1 MNLKSFAKVNL
12 YLQVINKRPDNYH
25 SLRTV
30 FERISLFDSIT
41 LKNRRDNAI
50 TVSSDDRSLPVDE
63 GNLCFKAAKLLQDK
77 FSPLRGLDIKII
89 KRIPIGAGLGGG
101 SSNAAVVLLGLNKL
115 WGLRLS
121 RDRLARLAVSIG
133 SDVPFFIYEQPFA
146 YGLGRGE
153 RIEPIRSLNKARLW
167 HLLIVPKIHV
177 STPLIYNKW
186 DSFTGL
192 TKPPCNV
199 KILTSALA
207 KNKALPAF
215 NLLFNSLEQVTIK
228 LYPQVKRAKDLL
240 LSLGLSH
247 VLMSGSG
254 AAVFGIVPSRK
265 KAFKLAEILRRK
277 YKSWR
282 IFAVSTV

>member
-12 YLQVINKRPDNYH
+12 YLQVIRKRLDNYH

-41 LKNRRDNAI
+41 LRNRRDNEI
-50 TVSSDDRSLPVDE
+50 KVSSDDRSLPADE
-63 GNLCFKAAKLLQDK
+63 GNLCFKAAKVLRDQ
-77 FSPLRGLDIKII
+77 FCPSRGLDIKII

-115 WGLRLS
+115 WGLKLS
-121 RDRLARLAVSIG
+121 KKRLARFAVKIG
-133 SDVPFFIYEQPFA
+133 SDVPFFIYEKPFA
-146 YGLGRGE
+146 YGFGRGE
-153 RIEPIRSLNKARLW
+153 KIEPIKGLHKARLW
-167 HLLIVPKIHV
+167 HLLVVPKIHV
-177 STPLIYNKW
+177 STPLIYDKW

-192 TKPPCNV
+192 TKPPRNV
-199 KILTSALA
+199 KILTSVLA
-207 KNKALPAF
+207 KNEALPAF
-215 NLLFNSLEQVTIK
+215 DLFFNSLEQVTIK
-228 LYPQVKRAKDLL
+228 LYPQVKRAEDLL

-254 AAVFGIVPSRK
+254 PAVFGIVPSRK
-265 KAFKLAEILRRK
+265 KAFKLAKILRKK